1 MEMFKFQI
9 TMKHDQGEVKI
20 TTWASSIQGAVQQVL
35 TAERAPERAIINI
48 RRMKE

>member
-9 TMKHDQGEVKI
+9 TMKRDQGHVKI

-48 RRMKE
+48 RRMKK